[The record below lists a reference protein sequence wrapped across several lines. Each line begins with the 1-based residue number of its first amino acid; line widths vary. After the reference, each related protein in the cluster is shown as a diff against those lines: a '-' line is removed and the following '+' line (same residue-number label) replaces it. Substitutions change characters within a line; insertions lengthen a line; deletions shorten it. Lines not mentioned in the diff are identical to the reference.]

1 MPAVFCLRAAAI
13 SKSCH
18 SNPKVLFHP
27 SDLFNFYMSLAQAT
41 PFMCLLVQR
50 QQAHHCAS
58 ASVQLEP
65 AFEHCKSFVFQSAT
79 VDSFPEISKCA
90 GTCNTL
96 I

>member
-65 AFEHCKSFVFQSAT
+65 AFEHCKTVFCFDLSLWILFLKLVSVQVPA
-79 VDSFPEISKCA
+79 IH
-90 GTCNTL
+90 
-96 I
+96 